1 MRGFL
6 VGLAVIIGLGAI
18 GFGTLV
24 VIANGIEPTRE
35 NVSVE
40 LEDNFPR

>member
-6 VGLAVIIGLGAI
+6 FGLAVVVGLAVV

-35 NVSVE
+35 SVSVE

>member
-6 VGLAVIIGLGAI
+6 FGLAAVVGLAAI

-24 VIANGIEPTRE
+24 VIANGLEPSRE
-35 NVSVE
+35 SISVE
-40 LEDNFPR
+40 LEDDFPR